1 MQALVERFDAFFQ
14 ENGAEIRRRVVALTR
29 DLVAVPTVNV
39 GRHDLHLYPYLKEP
53 GQETLA
59 CEVLGRWLDELGIV
73 YRVHE
78 GGPKRGNLLA
88 TWGSGKPELLVAL
101 HLDVVP
107 PGKLEEW
114 DGREPFVVSEE
125 GGRLYGRGVMDN
137 KGPLAAVMA
146 AVWAMKAAGIE
157 PAGTLHLAGIASEEY
172 HAAGEQDP
180 GVGYLMEQGLLKPD
194 MALIPDVGENMGIV
208 DIAEKGRVSFLLEVE
223 GKDGHASVPH
233 RLNANA
239 LMGEVIH
246 ALNRFEFDSPA
257 HELLGSPTLSVGI
270 VRGGEAA
277 NTIPRVSRAWVDVR
291 YIPGQ
296 TSEGIRGQLKAV
308 AESALLAWGAG
319 GSIRLTVESDA
330 PPHAMDGGHPLVG
343 AVLRASRGVLP
354 EEPKVIGIGG
364 GTFAKR
370 FNLAGIPAVGFG
382 PGDEDQF
389 HVAGE
394 SVSVDELVLFARV
407 AGRLFCDVLGGTL

>member
-1 MQALVERFDAFFQ
+1 MQGLVERFDAFFVAN
-14 ENGAEIRRRVVALTR
+14 EAEIRRRVVEATR
-29 DLVAVPTVNV
+29 ELVAVPTVNV
-39 GRHDLHLYPYLKEP
+39 GRDDLQLYPYLKEP

-59 CEVLGRWLDELGIV
+59 CEVLGRWLDGLGIR
-73 YRVHE
+73 YSVHE
-78 GGPKRGNLLA
+78 GGPLRGNLLA
-88 TWGSGKPELLVAL
+88 KWGSGTPELLVAL

-114 DGREPFVVSEE
+114 GGREPFVVSEE
-125 GGRLYGRGVMDN
+125 KGRLYGRGVMDN
-137 KGPLAAVMA
+137 KGPLAAVLA
-146 AVWAMKAAGIE
+146 AMWAMKAAGIE
-157 PAGTLHLAGIASEEY
+157 PVGTLHLAGIASEEY
-172 HAAGEQDP
+172 HAAGEKDP
-180 GVGYLMEQGLLKPD
+180 GVGFLMEQGLLKPD
-194 MALIPDVGENMGIV
+194 MALIPDVGENMGII

-233 RLNANA
+233 RLNANS

-246 ALNRFEFDSPA
+246 ALNRFEFGLPS
-257 HELLGSPTLSVGI
+257 HELLGEPTMSIGI

-277 NTIPRVSRAWVDVR
+277 NTIPRVCKAWVDVR

-296 TSEGIRGQLKAV
+296 TSEGIGGQLRAV
-308 AESALLAWGAG
+308 AEEALRQWGAG
-319 GSIRLTVESDA
+319 GSVRLSVESDA
-330 PPHAMDGGHPLVG
+330 PPHAMDGGHPLVS
-343 AVLRASRGVLP
+343 AVLRASEGVLASA
-354 EEPKVIGIGG
+354 PKVIGIGG

-394 SVSVDELVLFARV
+394 SVSVEELVQFARV
-407 AGRLFCDVLGGTL
+407 AGRLFCDVLGGE